1 MALFAGK
8 NSIPGLENQLEKA
21 RAELSAAESAFA
33 EAARSIENPPLELSD
48 EQVSSLVDVR
58 NGCEVRLVQAKV
70 AFRRA
75 DAALND
81 ASTAAAARERA
92 DALARVMSLGKAAQK
107 VAREELTAATKGL
120 RRTIRLM
127 AEAEAAREELN
138 ASLPP
143 EQRIEPFE
151 FAVLGRPGI
160 PEQVI
165 KRERILKW
173 VNAAGQSLFSPEEEA
188 LLIEDRRAGTAKL
201 PAKPGSLEPRDTIV
215 FRRRMFERT
224 VRLPEVSSSMP
235 GSLAETIRLP
245 GLDGGPSGWNPTD
258 TRSALRALAELEAA
272 VSIKPPAREQVET
285 ILPVSPVLQSEVAA
299 WTASADGIASDA
311 A

>member
-1 MALFAGK
+1 MALFVGK

-21 RAELSAAESAFA
+21 RAELSAAELAFA

-92 DALARVMSLGKAAQK
+92 DALARVMSLGKAAQR

-120 RRTIRLM
+120 RRAIRLM

-138 ASLPP
+138 TSLPP
-143 EQRIEPFE
+143 EQQIESFE
-151 FAVLGRPGI
+151 GAVLSRPGI
-160 PEQVI
+160 AEQVI

-173 VNAAGQSLFSPEEEA
+173 VKSPA
-188 LLIEDRRAGTAKL
+188 NRCFRL
-201 PAKPGSLEPRDTIV
+201 
-215 FRRRMFERT
+215 RRRLCWSRT
-224 VRLPEVSSSMP
+224 DAQGPRSSRQGREASTTTARSPP
-235 GSLAETIRLP
+235 GAGCLNVQ
-245 GLDGGPSGWNPTD
+245 SGCLKCVLGC
-258 TRSALRALAELEAA
+258 REA
-272 VSIKPPAREQVET
+272 
-285 ILPVSPVLQSEVAA
+285 
-299 WTASADGIASDA
+299 
-311 A
+311 